1 MTGKLPTTFFLHQ
14 SWKWITLLT
23 LFCALLVSMLIATL
37 FTNTTVSAQAIQTST
52 SHAPL
57 TCQANYA
64 VSAQDAFFTD
74 TFTITNTSSKTL
86 HGWKVQIL
94 FSNKPILLATWNGVF
109 SQKGNRVIVT
119 NTPATAV
126 MHPGSSINPIFNAV
140 WNGGDPNPVSI
151 KLNGTTCS
159 LV

>member
-1 MTGKLPTTFFLHQ
+1 MTGKLPTAFFFHQ
-14 SWKWITLLT
+14 CWKWITLST
-23 LFCALLVSMLIATL
+23 LFCMLLASVLIATL
-37 FTNTTVSAQAIQTST
+37 FTSTTVSAHALQTST
-52 SHAPL
+52 LHPHR

-64 VSAQDAFFTD
+64 VSGQDAFFTD

-94 FSNKPILLATWNGVF
+94 FSSKQILLATWNGVF

-126 MHPGSSINPIFNAV
+126 MHPGSSINPIFNGA
-140 WNGGDPNPVSI
+140 WNNSDPNPVSI
-151 KLNGTTCS
+151 KLNGITCS